1 MAIIGSFQMEDFS
14 VNEYEQ
20 LTDRPT
26 SSDSVLKQMFPAI
39 SLSSFAASLTE
50 RYLKILKRA
59 VSKLLLFTS
68 LVFMNLDF
76 CDAV

>member
-1 MAIIGSFQMEDFS
+1 MEDFS

-50 RYLKILKRA
+50 GYPKILKRA

-68 LVFMNLDF
+68 LGFMNLDF